1 MCASGLN
8 DVTAPL
14 ALAAG
19 ARGVGIG
26 SMINKLPNSQQ
37 VSHNS
42 PSLPFYLIIHFLV
55 AYLLFL
61 LLIVKSHVNDFF
73 FFCERR

>member
-37 VSHNS
+37 VVYKLSTHLAVY
-42 PSLPFYLIIHFLV
+42 SLKHLMPMP
-55 AYLLFL
+55 LFNHINL
-61 LLIVKSHVNDFF
+61 DELGRSCRV
-73 FFCERR
+73 

>member
-14 ALAAG
+14 AIAAG

-26 SMINKLPNSQQ
+26 SMVNKLPNSQQ
-37 VSHNS
+37 VTK
-42 PSLPFYLIIHFLV
+42 I
-55 AYLLFL
+55 
-61 LLIVKSHVNDFF
+61 
-73 FFCERR
+73 

>member
-37 VSHNS
+37 VPLNFHSALSIS
-42 PSLPFYLIIHFLV
+42 PHHFL
-55 AYLLFL
+55 
-61 LLIVKSHVNDFF
+61 
-73 FFCERR
+73 